1 MKWISRFKPLHM
13 QVLLGVILGCVFGL
27 VSPASAVHYKP
38 VADAFVKLISMLI
51 SPIIFCTIVVGI
63 GSMNDLKRI
72 GRVGFV
78 ALLYFEVVTTLALV
92 IGLVV
97 VNWIKPG
104 VGMHANAATL
114 DVSSIAMYTTAAK
127 KLSVLDYLMNLIPTT
142 LPGALVSGEILQVV
156 LVAILVGVALASIG
170 EKGKKLTELLEIISK
185 VMMAI
190 VGMVVRL
197 APLAAFA
204 AIAFVVGKYGSRS
217 LLSLASLMLCVIVTM
232 ALFIIFVLGGIL
244 RLNKFRL
251 WPLIKYLKEE
261 ILLVLGTSSS
271 ETALP
276 GLMAKMEGLGCAKPV
291 VGLVVPAGYS
301 FNLDGTSIYLTMAAV
316 FIAQATDTPLTLW
329 QQIVMLFVLMLAS
342 KGAAAVTGGGFVTLS
357 ATLASTQTVPV
368 AGLTLVLGIDRFM
381 SLARAMVN
389 LIGNAVAVLAIAS
402 WENAIDRD
410 QANRVLNTEPITE
423 EVAPFS
429 D

>member
-1 MKWISRFKPLHM
+1 MH
-13 QVLLGVILGCVFGL
+13 
-27 VSPASAVHYKP
+27 
-38 VADAFVKLISMLI
+38 
-51 SPIIFCTIVVGI
+51 
-63 GSMNDLKRI
+63 NLKQI
-72 GRVGFV
+72 GRVGFI
-78 ALLYFEVVTTLALV
+78 ALVYFEVVTTLALV

-97 VNWIKPG
+97 VNWVKPG
-104 VGMHANAATL
+104 VGVHANSATL
-114 DVSSIAMYTTAAK
+114 DVSSIATYTAAAK
-127 KLSVLDYLMNLIPTT
+127 KLSVIDYIMNLIPTT

-156 LVAILVGVALASIG
+156 LVAILVGIALASLG
-170 EKGKKLTELLEIISK
+170 EKGKKLTELLDIISK

-190 VGMVVRL
+190 VGIVVRL

-217 LLSLASLMLCVIVTM
+217 LMSLASLMLCVIITM
-232 ALFIIFVLGGIL
+232 VLFVVFILGTIL

-251 WPLIKYLKEE
+251 WPLLKYLKEE

-301 FNLDGTSIYLTMAAV
+301 FNLDGTSIYLTMAAI
-316 FIAQATDTPLTLW
+316 FIAQATDTPLSLW

-381 SLARAMVN
+381 SLARALVN

-402 WENAIDRD
+402 WEKEIDRD
-410 QANRVLNTEPITE
+410 KANRILSSK
-423 EVAPFS
+423 AL
-429 D
+429 

>member
-1 MKWISRFKPLHM
+1 M
-13 QVLLGVILGCVFGL
+13 QVLLGVILGCIFGL
-27 VSPASAVHYKP
+27 ISPAHAVYYKP
-38 VADAFVKLISMLI
+38 VADAFIRLISMLI

-63 GSMNDLKRI
+63 GSMHNLKQI
-72 GRVGFV
+72 GRVGFI
-78 ALLYFEVVTTLALV
+78 ALVYFEVVTTLALV

-97 VNWIKPG
+97 VNWVKPG
-104 VGMHANAATL
+104 VGVHANSATL
-114 DVSSIAMYTTAAK
+114 DVSSIATYTAAAK
-127 KLSVLDYLMNLIPTT
+127 KLSVIDYIMNLIPTT

-156 LVAILVGVALASIG
+156 LVAILVGIALASLG
-170 EKGKKLTELLEIISK
+170 EKGKKLTELLDIISK

-190 VGMVVRL
+190 VGIVVRL

-217 LLSLASLMLCVIVTM
+217 LMSLASLMLCVIITM
-232 ALFIIFVLGGIL
+232 VLFVVFILGTIL

-251 WPLIKYLKEE
+251 WPLLKYLKEE

-301 FNLDGTSIYLTMAAV
+301 FNLDGTSIYLTMAAI
-316 FIAQATDTPLTLW
+316 FIAQATDTPLSLW

-381 SLARAMVN
+381 SLARALVN

-402 WENAIDRD
+402 WEKEIDRD
-410 QANRVLNTEPITE
+410 KANRILSSK
-423 EVAPFS
+423 AL
-429 D
+429 

>member
-1 MKWISRFKPLHM
+1 MRWISRFKPLHI
-13 QVLLGVILGCVFGL
+13 QVLVGVIVGCLYGL
-27 VSPASAVHYKP
+27 FFPASAVNYKFI
-38 VADAFVKLISMLI
+38 ADAFVSLISMLI

-63 GSMNDLKRI
+63 GSMSDLKRI
-72 GRVGFV
+72 GRVGLI
-78 ALLYFEVVTTLALV
+78 ALLYFEVISTLALV

-104 VGMHANAATL
+104 VGMHANVAAL
-114 DVSSIAMYTTAAK
+114 DVSTIAMYTTAAK
-127 KLSVLDYLMNLIPTT
+127 KLSALDYFMNLIPKTF
-142 LPGALVSGEILQVV
+142 LGALVSGEILQVL
-156 LVAILVGVALASIG
+156 LVAILTGVALAGMG
-170 EKGKKLTELLEIISK
+170 EKGKKLTDMLEVISK
-185 VMMAI
+185 VMMRI
-190 VGMVVRL
+190 VGIVVKL

-217 LLSLASLMLCVIVTM
+217 LLALLSLMVCVIITM
-232 ALFIIFVLGGIL
+232 IAFIVLVLGTVL
-244 RLNKFRL
+244 RLNRFRL

-261 ILLVLGTSSS
+261 IILVLGTSSS

-276 GLMAKMEGLGCAKPV
+276 GLMAKMESLGCAKPV

-316 FIAQATDTPLTLW
+316 FIAQATDTPITVW
-329 QQIVMLFVLMLAS
+329 QQIVMLLVLMLAS

-381 SLARAMVN
+381 SLARAIVN
-389 LIGNAVAVLAIAS
+389 LIGNAVAVLAISS
-402 WENAIDRD
+402 WEKELDRTK
-410 QANRVLNTEPITE
+410 ANSILQ
-423 EVAPFS
+423 
-429 D
+429 

>member
-1 MKWISRFKPLHM
+1 MRWISHFKPLHI
-13 QVLLGVILGCVFGL
+13 QVLIGVILGCLYGL
-27 VSPASAVHYKP
+27 FFPVTAVNYKFI
-38 VADAFVKLISMLI
+38 ADAFVSLISMLI

-63 GSMNDLKRI
+63 GSMSDLKRI
-72 GRVGFV
+72 GRVGLI
-78 ALLYFEVVTTLALV
+78 ALLYFEVITTLALV

-104 VGMHANAATL
+104 VGMHANVAAL

-127 KLSVLDYLMNLIPTT
+127 KLSALDYFMNLIPKTF
-142 LPGALVSGEILQVV
+142 LGALVSGEILQV
-156 LVAILVGVALASIG
+156 LLIALLTGVALAGLG
-170 EKGKKLTELLEIISK
+170 EKGKMLTDMLEVVSK
-185 VMMAI
+185 VMMRI
-190 VGMVVRL
+190 VGIVVKL

-217 LLSLASLMLCVIVTM
+217 LLALLSLMGCVIITM
-232 ALFIIFVLGGIL
+232 IAFIVLVLGTVL
-244 RLNKFRL
+244 RLNRFRL

-261 ILLVLGTSSS
+261 IILVLGTSSS

-276 GLMAKMEGLGCAKPV
+276 GLMAKMESLGCAKPV

-316 FIAQATDTPLTLW
+316 FIAQATDTPITIW
-329 QQIVMLFVLMLAS
+329 QQIVMLLVLMLAS

-381 SLARAMVN
+381 SLARAIVN
-389 LIGNAVAVLAIAS
+389 LIGNAVAVLAISS
-402 WENAIDRD
+402 WEKELDRAKAD
-410 QANRVLNTEPITE
+410 ILLK
-423 EVAPFS
+423 
-429 D
+429 

>member
-1 MKWISRFKPLHM
+1 
-13 QVLLGVILGCVFGL
+13 
-27 VSPASAVHYKP
+27 
-38 VADAFVKLISMLI
+38 MLI

-63 GSMNDLKRI
+63 GSMSDLKRI
-72 GRVGFV
+72 GRVGLI
-78 ALLYFEVVTTLALV
+78 ALLYFEVITTLALV

-104 VGMHANAATL
+104 VGMHANVAAL
-114 DVSSIAMYTTAAK
+114 DVSTIAMYTTAAK
-127 KLSVLDYLMNLIPTT
+127 KLSALDYFMNLIPKTF
-142 LPGALVSGEILQVV
+142 LGALVSGEILQVL
-156 LVAILVGVALASIG
+156 LVAILTGVALAGMG
-170 EKGKKLTELLEIISK
+170 EKGKKLTDMLEVISK
-185 VMMAI
+185 VMMRI
-190 VGMVVRL
+190 VGIVVQL

-217 LLSLASLMLCVIVTM
+217 LLALLSLMVCVIITM
-232 ALFIIFVLGGIL
+232 IAFIVLVLGTVL
-244 RLNKFRL
+244 RLNRFRL

-261 ILLVLGTSSS
+261 IILVLGTSSS

-276 GLMAKMEGLGCAKPV
+276 GLMAKMESLGCAKPV

-316 FIAQATDTPLTLW
+316 FIAQATDTPITVW
-329 QQIVMLFVLMLAS
+329 QQIVMLLVLMLAS

-381 SLARAMVN
+381 SLARAIVN
-389 LIGNAVAVLAIAS
+389 LIGNAVAVLAISS
-402 WENAIDRD
+402 WEKELDRTK
-410 QANRVLNTEPITE
+410 ANSILQ
-423 EVAPFS
+423 
-429 D
+429 

>member
-1 MKWISRFKPLHM
+1 MRWISRFKPLHI
-13 QVLLGVILGCVFGL
+13 QVLVGVIVGCLYGL
-27 VSPASAVHYKP
+27 FFPASAVNYKFI
-38 VADAFVKLISMLI
+38 ADAFVSLISMLI

-63 GSMNDLKRI
+63 GSMSDLKRI
-72 GRVGFV
+72 GRVGLI
-78 ALLYFEVVTTLALV
+78 ALLYFEVITTLALV

-104 VGMHANAATL
+104 VGMHANVAAL
-114 DVSSIAMYTTAAK
+114 DVSTIAMYTTAAK
-127 KLSVLDYLMNLIPTT
+127 KLSALDYFMNLIPKTF
-142 LPGALVSGEILQVV
+142 LGALVSGEILQVL
-156 LVAILVGVALASIG
+156 LVAILTGVALAGMG
-170 EKGKKLTELLEIISK
+170 EKGKKLTDMLEVISK
-185 VMMAI
+185 VMMRI
-190 VGMVVRL
+190 VGIVVKL

-217 LLSLASLMLCVIVTM
+217 LLALLSLMVCVIITM
-232 ALFIIFVLGGIL
+232 IVFIVLVLGTVL
-244 RLNKFRL
+244 RLNRFRL

-261 ILLVLGTSSS
+261 IILVLGTSSS

-276 GLMAKMEGLGCAKPV
+276 GLMAKMESLGCAKPV

-316 FIAQATDTPLTLW
+316 FIAQATDTPITLW
-329 QQIVMLFVLMLAS
+329 QQIVMLLVLMLAS

-381 SLARAMVN
+381 SLARAIVN
-389 LIGNAVAVLAIAS
+389 LIGNAVAVLAISS
-402 WENAIDRD
+402 WEKELDRTK
-410 QANRVLNTEPITE
+410 ANNILK
-423 EVAPFS
+423 
-429 D
+429 

>member
-1 MKWISRFKPLHM
+1 MKIISRFKPLHM
-13 QVLLGVILGCVFGL
+13 QVLLGVILGCIFGL
-27 VSPASAVHYKP
+27 ISPAHAVYYKP
-38 VADAFVKLISMLI
+38 VADAFIRLISMLI

-63 GSMNDLKRI
+63 GSMHNLKQI
-72 GRVGFV
+72 GRVGFI
-78 ALLYFEVVTTLALV
+78 ALVYFEVVTTLALV

-97 VNWIKPG
+97 VNWVKPG
-104 VGMHANAATL
+104 VGVHANSATL
-114 DVSSIAMYTTAAK
+114 DVSSIATYTAAAK
-127 KLSVLDYLMNLIPTT
+127 KLSVIDYIMNLIPTT

-156 LVAILVGVALASIG
+156 LVAILVGIALASLG
-170 EKGKKLTELLEIISK
+170 EKGKKLTELLDIISK

-190 VGMVVRL
+190 VGIVVRL

-217 LLSLASLMLCVIVTM
+217 LMSLASLMLCVIITM
-232 ALFIIFVLGGIL
+232 VLFVVFILGTIL

-251 WPLIKYLKEE
+251 WPLLKYLKEE

-301 FNLDGTSIYLTMAAV
+301 FNLDGTSIYLTMAAI
-316 FIAQATDTPLTLW
+316 FIAQATDTPLSLW

-381 SLARAMVN
+381 SLARALVN

-402 WENAIDRD
+402 WEKELDRD
-410 QANRVLNTEPITE
+410 KANRILSSK
-423 EVAPFS
+423 AL
-429 D
+429 

>member
-1 MKWISRFKPLHM
+1 
-13 QVLLGVILGCVFGL
+13 
-27 VSPASAVHYKP
+27 
-38 VADAFVKLISMLI
+38 MLI

-63 GSMNDLKRI
+63 GSMSDLKRI
-72 GRVGFV
+72 GRVGLI
-78 ALLYFEVVTTLALV
+78 ALLYFEVITTLALV

-104 VGMHANAATL
+104 VGMHANVAAL
-114 DVSSIAMYTTAAK
+114 DVSTIAMYTTAAK
-127 KLSVLDYLMNLIPTT
+127 KLSALDYFMNLIPKTF
-142 LPGALVSGEILQVV
+142 LGALVSGEILQVL
-156 LVAILVGVALASIG
+156 LVAILTGVALAGMG
-170 EKGKKLTELLEIISK
+170 EKGKKLTDMLEVISK
-185 VMMAI
+185 VMMRI
-190 VGMVVRL
+190 VGIVVQL

-217 LLSLASLMLCVIVTM
+217 LLALLSLMVCVIITM
-232 ALFIIFVLGGIL
+232 IAFIVLVLGTVL
-244 RLNKFRL
+244 RLNRFRL

-261 ILLVLGTSSS
+261 IILVLGTSSS

-276 GLMAKMEGLGCAKPV
+276 GLMAKMESLGCAKPV

-316 FIAQATDTPLTLW
+316 FIAQATDTPLTIW
-329 QQIVMLFVLMLAS
+329 QQIVMLLVLMLAS

-381 SLARAMVN
+381 SLARAIVN
-389 LIGNAVAVLAIAS
+389 LIGNAVAVLAISS
-402 WENAIDRD
+402 WEKELDRAK
-410 QANRVLNTEPITE
+410 ANNILK
-423 EVAPFS
+423 
-429 D
+429 

>member
-1 MKWISRFKPLHM
+1 MRWISRFKPLHI
-13 QVLLGVILGCVFGL
+13 QVLVGVIVGCLYGL
-27 VSPASAVHYKP
+27 FFPASAVNYKFI
-38 VADAFVKLISMLI
+38 ADAFVSLISMLI

-63 GSMNDLKRI
+63 GSMSDLKRI
-72 GRVGFV
+72 GRVGLI
-78 ALLYFEVVTTLALV
+78 ALLYFEVITTLALV

-104 VGMHANAATL
+104 VGMHANVAAL

-127 KLSVLDYLMNLIPTT
+127 KLSALDYFMNLIPKTF
-142 LPGALVSGEILQVV
+142 LGALVSGEILQVL
-156 LVAILVGVALASIG
+156 LVAILTGVALAGMG
-170 EKGKKLTELLEIISK
+170 EKGKKLTDMLEVISK
-185 VMMAI
+185 VMMRI
-190 VGMVVRL
+190 VGIVVKL

-217 LLSLASLMLCVIVTM
+217 LLALLSLMVCVIITM
-232 ALFIIFVLGGIL
+232 IAFIVLVLGTVL
-244 RLNKFRL
+244 RLNRFRL

-261 ILLVLGTSSS
+261 IILVLGTSSS

-276 GLMAKMEGLGCAKPV
+276 GLMAKMESLGCAKPV

-316 FIAQATDTPLTLW
+316 FIAQATDTPITVW
-329 QQIVMLFVLMLAS
+329 QQIVMLLVLMLAS

-381 SLARAMVN
+381 SLARAIVN
-389 LIGNAVAVLAIAS
+389 LIGNAVAVLAISS
-402 WENAIDRD
+402 WEKELDRTK
-410 QANRVLNTEPITE
+410 ANSILQ
-423 EVAPFS
+423 
-429 D
+429 

>member
-1 MKWISRFKPLHM
+1 MRWISRFKPLHI
-13 QVLLGVILGCVFGL
+13 QVLVGVIVGCLYGL
-27 VSPASAVHYKP
+27 FFPASAVNYKFI
-38 VADAFVKLISMLI
+38 ADAFVSLISMLI

-63 GSMNDLKRI
+63 GSMSDLKRI
-72 GRVGFV
+72 GRVGLI
-78 ALLYFEVVTTLALV
+78 ALLYFEVITTLALV

-104 VGMHANAATL
+104 VGMHANVAAL
-114 DVSSIAMYTTAAK
+114 DVSTIAMYTSAAK
-127 KLSVLDYLMNLIPTT
+127 KLSALDYFMNLIPKTF
-142 LPGALVSGEILQVV
+142 LGALVSGEILQVL
-156 LVAILVGVALASIG
+156 LVAILTGVALAGMG
-170 EKGKKLTELLEIISK
+170 EKGKKLTDMLEVISK
-185 VMMAI
+185 VMMRI
-190 VGMVVRL
+190 VGIVVKL

-217 LLSLASLMLCVIVTM
+217 LLALLSLMVCVIITM
-232 ALFIIFVLGGIL
+232 IAFIVLVLGTVL
-244 RLNKFRL
+244 RLNRFRL

-261 ILLVLGTSSS
+261 IILVLGTSSS

-276 GLMAKMEGLGCAKPV
+276 GLMAKMESLGCAKPV

-316 FIAQATDTPLTLW
+316 FIAQATDTPITLW
-329 QQIVMLFVLMLAS
+329 QQIVMLLVLMLAS

-381 SLARAMVN
+381 SLARAIVN
-389 LIGNAVAVLAIAS
+389 LIGNAVAVLAISS
-402 WENAIDRD
+402 WEKELDRTK
-410 QANRVLNTEPITE
+410 ANSILQ
-423 EVAPFS
+423 
-429 D
+429 

>member
-1 MKWISRFKPLHM
+1 MRWISRFKPLHI
-13 QVLLGVILGCVFGL
+13 QVLVGVIVGCLYGL
-27 VSPASAVHYKP
+27 FFPASAVNYKFI
-38 VADAFVKLISMLI
+38 ADAFVSLISMLI

-63 GSMNDLKRI
+63 GSMSDLKRI
-72 GRVGFV
+72 GRVGLI
-78 ALLYFEVVTTLALV
+78 AILYFEVITTLALV

-104 VGMHANAATL
+104 VGMHANVAAL
-114 DVSSIAMYTTAAK
+114 DVSTIAMYTTAAK
-127 KLSVLDYLMNLIPTT
+127 KLSALDYFMNLIPKTF
-142 LPGALVSGEILQVV
+142 LGALVSGEILQVL
-156 LVAILVGVALASIG
+156 LVAILTGVALAGMG
-170 EKGKKLTELLEIISK
+170 EKGKKLTDMLEVISK
-185 VMMAI
+185 VMMRI
-190 VGMVVRL
+190 VGIVVKL

-217 LLSLASLMLCVIVTM
+217 LLALLSLMVCVIITM
-232 ALFIIFVLGGIL
+232 IAFIVLVLGTVL
-244 RLNKFRL
+244 RLNRFRL

-261 ILLVLGTSSS
+261 IILVLGTSSS

-276 GLMAKMEGLGCAKPV
+276 GLMAKMESLGCAKPV

-316 FIAQATDTPLTLW
+316 FIAQATDTPITVW
-329 QQIVMLFVLMLAS
+329 QQIVMLLVLMLAS

-381 SLARAMVN
+381 SLARAIVN
-389 LIGNAVAVLAIAS
+389 LIGNAVAVLAISS
-402 WENAIDRD
+402 WEKELDRTK
-410 QANRVLNTEPITE
+410 ANSILQ
-423 EVAPFS
+423 
-429 D
+429 

>member
-1 MKWISRFKPLHM
+1 MRWISRFKPLHI
-13 QVLLGVILGCVFGL
+13 QVLVGVIVGCLYGL
-27 VSPASAVHYKP
+27 FFPASAVNYKFI
-38 VADAFVKLISMLI
+38 ADAFVSLISMLI

-63 GSMNDLKRI
+63 GSMSDLKRI
-72 GRVGFV
+72 GRVGLI
-78 ALLYFEVVTTLALV
+78 ALLYFEVITTLALV

-104 VGMHANAATL
+104 VGMHANVAAL
-114 DVSSIAMYTTAAK
+114 DVSTIAMYTTAAK
-127 KLSVLDYLMNLIPTT
+127 KLSALDYFMNLIPKTF
-142 LPGALVSGEILQVV
+142 LGALVSGEILQVL
-156 LVAILVGVALASIG
+156 LVAILTGVALAGMG
-170 EKGKKLTELLEIISK
+170 EKGKKLTDMLEVISK
-185 VMMAI
+185 VMMRI
-190 VGMVVRL
+190 VGIVVQL

-217 LLSLASLMLCVIVTM
+217 LLALLSLMVCVIITM
-232 ALFIIFVLGGIL
+232 IAFIVLVLGTVL
-244 RLNKFRL
+244 RLNRFRL

-261 ILLVLGTSSS
+261 IILVLGTSSS

-276 GLMAKMEGLGCAKPV
+276 GLMAKMESLGCAKPV

-316 FIAQATDTPLTLW
+316 FIAQATDTPLTIW
-329 QQIVMLFVLMLAS
+329 QQIVMLLVLMLAS

-381 SLARAMVN
+381 SLARAIVN
-389 LIGNAVAVLAIAS
+389 LIGNAVAVLAISS
-402 WENAIDRD
+402 WEKELDRAK
-410 QANRVLNTEPITE
+410 ANNILK
-423 EVAPFS
+423 
-429 D
+429 

>member
-1 MKWISRFKPLHM
+1 M
-13 QVLLGVILGCVFGL
+13 
-27 VSPASAVHYKP
+27 
-38 VADAFVKLISMLI
+38 
-51 SPIIFCTIVVGI
+51 
-63 GSMNDLKRI
+63 
-72 GRVGFV
+72 
-78 ALLYFEVVTTLALV
+78 
-92 IGLVV
+92 
-97 VNWIKPG
+97 
-104 VGMHANAATL
+104 
-114 DVSSIAMYTTAAK
+114 
-127 KLSVLDYLMNLIPTT
+127 
-142 LPGALVSGEILQVV
+142 QVV

-410 QANRVLNTEPITE
+410 QANRVLNTEPLTE